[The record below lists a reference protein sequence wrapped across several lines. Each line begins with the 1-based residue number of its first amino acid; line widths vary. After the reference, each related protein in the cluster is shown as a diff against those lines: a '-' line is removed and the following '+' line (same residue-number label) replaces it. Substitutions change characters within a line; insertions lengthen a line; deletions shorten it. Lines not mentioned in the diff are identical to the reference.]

1 MGDFLRF
8 ETMITPILIQII
20 FWIAVAVAVIVG
32 IVMIADRNG
41 PSILAGIA
49 VIVFGPIL
57 ARIYAEILIVLFKIN
72 DHLRQIQHN
81 TSQSLPGV

>member
-1 MGDFLRF
+1 MGEFLRF

-20 FWIAVAVAVIVG
+20 FWIAVAVAVIIG
-32 IVMIADRNG
+32 AVMIADRNG
-41 PSILAGIA
+41 PSVLGGIA
-49 VIVFGPIL
+49 VIIFGPIL

-81 TSQSLPGV
+81 TGQS